1 MAHKKK
7 NQKERKTWAPFYT
20 RKTKTFKEKK
30 ENLEKKHK
38 KDLTREDY

>member
-7 NQKERKTWAPFYT
+7 NAKERPLWTPYYE

-30 ENLEKKHK
+30 NSLEKKHK
-38 KDLTREDY
+38 KDLTREF